1 MRNPALRLFDVR
13 LKTRE
18 LVELKQALDAYS
30 YAVSHDLRA
39 PVRAVAGFSHLLRA
53 EHGDKLDEDG
63 LELISDVEDAAKRM
77 ARLID
82 DLLYLSRA
90 VRAPISKASVNL
102 SALVDESVA
111 RCRRDNPDSALT
123 VSTQP
128 DMRVRGDPR
137 LIRLAL
143 DKLIGNAWKFSAN
156 ADTPHVDIGG
166 ETTGDGTR
174 FFVRDNGVGFDMLY
188 AGKLFEP
195 EVQRGACFYVTLQ
208 VDSPQEGGEH
218 AD

>member
-1 MRNPALRLFDVR
+1 M
-13 LKTRE
+13 
-18 LVELKQALDAYS
+18 
-30 YAVSHDLRA
+30 
-39 PVRAVAGFSHLLRA
+39 
-53 EHGDKLDEDG
+53 
-63 LELISDVEDAAKRM
+63 EDAAKRM

-102 SALVDESVA
+102 SALADESVA
-111 RCRRDNPDSALT
+111 RCRRDNLDSALT

-143 DKLIGNAWKFSAN
+143 DNLIGNAWKFSAN
-156 ADTPHVDIGG
+156 AGTPRIDIGS

-174 FFVRDNGVGFDMLY
+174 FSVRDNGVGFDMLY
-188 AGKLFEP
+188 AGKRFEP
-195 EVQRGACFYVTLQ
+195 FSRLHSAETYPGTGIGLVTVKRVIERHGGKVWVEAEVQRGACFYVTLQ